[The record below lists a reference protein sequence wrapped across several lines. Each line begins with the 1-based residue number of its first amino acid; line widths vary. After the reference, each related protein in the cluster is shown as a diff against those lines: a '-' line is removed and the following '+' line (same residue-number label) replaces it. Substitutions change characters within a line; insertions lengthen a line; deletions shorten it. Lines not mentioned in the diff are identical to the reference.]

1 MNSRKVIATNT
12 TTATRTA
19 ARAVDSSQA
28 RTAARAVESSQANSK
43 TPTPSNLKYKVN
55 G

>member
-1 MNSRKVIATNT
+1 MATNT

-28 RTAARAVESSQANSK
+28 NNK
-43 TPTPSNLKYKVN
+43 TLTPSNLKYKVN